1 MILTVTLNPALDKTV
16 RVADFGAGR
25 LNRAASVRVDAGGKG
40 INVARAVR
48 GLGGACT
55 AMGFLPG
62 RGGAWIGDQ
71 LAGFGIGADFVSTP
85 GEARTNLK
93 IADRNNGTVTE
104 LNEAGPEAPPSAY
117 ADLEAR
123 LLARVA
129 RGDVV
134 VLSGSIPPGGDPDLY
149 RRWIA
154 ALKAR
159 GADTVLDADGELLRR
174 GATAGPGAVKPNIHE
189 LEIFAGK
196 PLADAVE
203 IASTAGRFLAYG
215 TDSVLV
221 SLGPKGAVW
230 VGGEIVLRAAAVEV
244 DLVTTVGA
252 GDAMVAALAM
262 ARQRGDAPADALRL
276 AVACAAA
283 SCMTNGGECLSP
295 GLVRELQP
303 RVRIEPVG

>member
-1 MILTVTLNPALDKTV
+1 MILTITLNPALDKTV
-16 RVADFGAGR
+16 RVVDFAIGR
-25 LNRAASVRVDAGGKG
+25 LNRAGSVRVDAGGKG

-48 GLGGACT
+48 GLGGACA

-62 RGGAWIGDQ
+62 RGGAWIGEQ
-71 LAGFGIGADFVSTP
+71 LGRLGIGTDFVRTP

-93 IADRNNGTVTE
+93 IADRGSGTVTE
-104 LNEAGPEAPPSAY
+104 LNESGPEAPPEAY

-123 LLARVA
+123 LLARAA

-154 ALKAR
+154 ALKAQ
-159 GADTVLDADGELLRR
+159 GVDTVLDADGELLRR
-174 GATAGPGAVKPNIHE
+174 GATAGPGAAKPNVHE
-189 LEIFAGK
+189 LERFAGH
-196 PLADAVE
+196 PLADVKE
-203 IASTAGRFLAYG
+203 IARAAGRFLDHGA
-215 TDSVLV
+215 DSVLV

-230 VGGEIVLRAAAVEV
+230 VGREVVLRAAALEV

-252 GDAMVAALAM
+252 GDAMVAALAL

-303 RVRIEPVG
+303 RVRIESVG